1 LWNECRVSGI
11 RVGSLDES
19 VFQCGR
25 MDGTAAKAGEDG
37 QALGARGLLS
47 PELADLQPGDEGAVI
62 TAVETYALAVPL
74 SYGIAD
80 ATASLKSWIVPVV
93 EIRTADGRIGTG
105 ISGVHCAP
113 ELLCDV
119 VSGYYAPVLL
129 GAASDDILGTWKRLY
144 WLPTHWIGRAG
155 VVHMAL
161 SMVDIALWD
170 LAAQR
175 AGVPLWKLLGGT
187 ADSIETYNT
196 DGGWLNLAVDDV
208 IRDLVSLID
217 RGWRRVKIKVGKS
230 DWREDAH
237 RVRAVRRAIG
247 GEVGL
252 MCDANQRWDFATANQ
267 LLPILDEVGMDWIEE
282 PLHADDLDG
291 HVRLQNASPRDIAA
305 GESLYSYQSFASF
318 IAADAIRVV
327 QVDVTRVGGVTE
339 WLQVAQHA
347 AARGLRVAPHAGDMM
362 QVHQHLVG
370 TVLSETPPL
379 VEFIPWTQDAFEHRS
394 VVNDAFLERS
404 QYPGASTA
412 IHAEARRNWQIRAVG
427 SLAQL
432 EERSGRQAKEEHR

>member
-1 LWNECRVSGI
+1 
-11 RVGSLDES
+11 
-19 VFQCGR
+19 
-25 MDGTAAKAGEDG
+25 MDRTAAKAGEDG
-37 QALGARGLLS
+37 QPLGARGLLS

-74 SYGIAD
+74 SHGIAD

-161 SMVDIALWD
+161 SIVDIALWD

-187 ADSIETYNT
+187 ADAIETYNT

-208 IRDLVSLID
+208 VRDLVSLID
-217 RGWRRVKIKVGKS
+217 KGWRRVKMKVGKS

-247 GEVGL
+247 DEVGL

-305 GESLYSYQSFASF
+305 GESMYSYHSFASF
-318 IAADAIRVV
+318 ITADAIRVV

-347 AARGLRVAPHAGDMM
+347 AARGLRVVPHAGDMM

-412 IHAEARRNWQIRAVG
+412 IHAEARRNWQIRGVG
-427 SLAQL
+427 SAAQL